1 MDTTDYQY
9 IEPTAG
15 TVYEYTPRLQVF
27 EFAERAKTST
37 NAVLFIGGLT
47 DGLLTVPY
55 LPALSKQLP
64 DGWNLYNIIFSS
76 SYAGWATGSLDRDID
91 EISKCVTYLRDKLG
105 KKKIVLFGN
114 STGCQD
120 SIHYALNKGDVKVDG
135 IVLHSPV
142 SDRYACGSMFEEKG
156 QNLEDWNK
164 EAKEWG
170 DKYGMEAVLPPKFS
184 KWFFDTNITAYRWL
198 SLFTV
203 GGDDDYFSEDLTDDA
218 LKNSF
223 GKLNIPTLV
232 LYSEKDEFVPSS
244 VDKSAIVERWRSF
257 TPHGIYSKYSTVIKG
272 CSHQCS
278 NLSDPGALESLI
290 ETAGKFLSEL

>member
-1 MDTTDYQY
+1 MDTDYQY

-64 DGWNLYNIIFSS
+64 DGWNLYKSS
-76 SYAGWATGSLDRDID
+76 SLHLMPDGQLDLWIETLMRLVSVLL
-91 EISKCVTYLRDKLG
+91 ISVISWVRQKV
-105 KKKIVLFGN
+105 VLFGN

-120 SIHYALNKGDVKVDG
+120 SIHYALNKADVKVDG

-257 TPHGIYSKYSTVIKG
+257 TPQGIYSKYSTVIKG

-278 NLSDPGALESLI
+278 NLSDPGAFGI
-290 ETAGKFLSEL
+290 TY